1 MQPLINSTC
10 RPDYFQLYNSCM
22 HHSYRELNSDSTIRL
37 VSDGKCVD
45 ISNYG
50 TSDGSNIW

>member
-1 MQPLINSTC
+1 MNDT
-10 RPDYFQLYNSCM
+10 
-22 HHSYRELNSDSTIRL
+22 TIRL
-37 VSDGKCVD
+37 ASDMKCVD